1 MALDARSDIAEV
13 LAGIGRAWGWVLF
26 FGIVTVGLGIVV
38 LVWPDK
44 TIVVVAVLFGI
55 QLVIAGIFR
64 FVSALAIDDAPGG
77 TRALL
82 ALLGVLAF
90 IVGIYALRHVNV
102 TIAALALLLGIFW
115 IVNGVIELFT
125 AIGHREMPGRGWT
138 IILAL
143 LSIVA
148 GVVVLAYPDISLVA
162 LAIVLGIW
170 LVALG
175 VIEIALAFKLRA
187 LGGPPGPLA
196 PA

>member
-55 QLVIAGIFR
+55 QLILAGIFR

-77 TRALL
+77 TRVLF

-125 AIGHREMPGRGWT
+125 AIGHREVPGRGWT

-148 GVVVLAYPDISLVA
+148 GIVVLAYPDISLVA

-175 VIEIALAFKLRA
+175 IIEIALAFQLRS

>member
-13 LAGIGRAWGWVLF
+13 LAGIGRAWGWVLL
-26 FGIVTVGLGIVV
+26 FGFGTILLGIVV

-55 QLVIAGIFR
+55 QLILAGIFR

-77 TRALL
+77 TRVLL
-82 ALLGVLAF
+82 ALLGVLSF

-102 TIAALALLLGIFW
+102 TIAALALVLGIFW

-138 IILAL
+138 IILSL

-148 GVVVLAYPDISLVA
+148 GIVVLAYPDISLQA
-162 LAIVLGIW
+162 LAVVLGIW

-175 VIEIALAFKLRA
+175 IIEIALAFRLRS

>member
-26 FGIVTVGLGIVV
+26 FGLVTVGLGIVV

-64 FVSALAIDDAPGG
+64 FVTALAIDDAPGG
-77 TRALL
+77 TRVLL
-82 ALLGVLAF
+82 ALLGVLSF
-90 IVGIYALRHVNV
+90 IIGIYALKHVNV

-115 IVNGVIELFT
+115 IVNGAIELFT
-125 AIGHREMPGRGWT
+125 AIGQRGMPGRGWT
-138 IILAL
+138 ILLAL

-148 GVVVLAYPDISLVA
+148 GIVVLAYPDITLLA
-162 LAIVLGIW
+162 LAVVLGIW

-175 VIEIALAFKLRA
+175 IIEIALAFQLRS
-187 LGGPPGPLA
+187 LGRQAGPLA

>member
-26 FGIVTVGLGIVV
+26 FGFVTILLGIVV

-55 QLVIAGIFR
+55 QLILAGIFR
-64 FVSALAIDDAPGG
+64 FISALATDDAPGG
-77 TRALL
+77 TRVLL
-82 ALLGVLAF
+82 ALLGVLSF

-102 TIAALALLLGIFW
+102 TIVALALVLGIFW

-138 IILAL
+138 IILSL

-148 GVVVLAYPDISLVA
+148 GIVVLAYPDISLQA
-162 LAIVLGIW
+162 LAVVLGIW

-175 VIEIALAFKLRA
+175 IIEIALAFRLRS

>member
-55 QLVIAGIFR
+55 QLILAGIFR

-77 TRALL
+77 TRVLFALV
-82 ALLGVLAF
+82 GVLAF

-125 AIGHREMPGRGWT
+125 AIGHREIPGRGWT

-148 GVVVLAYPDISLVA
+148 GIVVLAYPDISLVA
-162 LAIVLGIW
+162 LAIVLGVW
-170 LVALG
+170 LVVLG
-175 VIEIALAFKLRA
+175 VIEIALAFQLRS

>member
-138 IILAL
+138 IILGL

-148 GVVVLAYPDISLVA
+148 GIVVLAYPDISLVA

>member
-1 MALDARSDIAEV
+1 MALDARSDISEV

-64 FVSALAIDDAPGG
+64 FVTALAIDDAPGG
-77 TRALL
+77 TRVLL
-82 ALLGVLAF
+82 ALLGVLSF
-90 IVGIYALRHVNV
+90 IIGIYALKHVNV

-115 IVNGVIELFT
+115 IVNGAIELFT
-125 AIGHREMPGRGWT
+125 AIGQRGMPGRGWT
-138 IILAL
+138 IVLAL

-148 GVVVLAYPDISLVA
+148 GIVVLAYPDITLLA
-162 LAIVLGIW
+162 LAVVLGIW

-175 VIEIALAFKLRA
+175 IIEIALAFQLRS
-187 LGGPPGPLA
+187 LGRPSGPLA

>member
-115 IVNGVIELFT
+115 IVNGLIELFT

-148 GVVVLAYPDISLVA
+148 GIVVLAYPDISLVA

>member
-1 MALDARSDIAEV
+1 MALDARSDIADV

-26 FGIVTVGLGIVV
+26 FGIVTVLLGIVV
-38 LVWPDK
+38 LVWPDA
-44 TIVVVAVLFGI
+44 TIVVLAVLFGI
-55 QLVIAGIFR
+55 QLILAGIFR

-115 IVNGVIELFT
+115 IVNGAIELFT

-138 IILAL
+138 IVLAL

-148 GVVVLAYPDISLVA
+148 GIVVLAYPDISLLA

-175 VIEIALAFKLRA
+175 IIEIALAFQLRS

-196 PA
+196 PV

>member
-26 FGIVTVGLGIVV
+26 FGLVTVGLGIVV

-64 FVSALAIDDAPGG
+64 FVTALAIDDAPGG
-77 TRALL
+77 TRVLL
-82 ALLGVLAF
+82 ALLGVLSF
-90 IVGIYALRHVNV
+90 IIGIYALKHVNV

-115 IVNGVIELFT
+115 IVNGAIELFT
-125 AIGHREMPGRGWT
+125 AIGQRGMPGRGWT
-138 IILAL
+138 ILLAL

-148 GVVVLAYPDISLVA
+148 GIVVLAYPDITLLA
-162 LAIVLGIW
+162 LAVVLGIW

-175 VIEIALAFKLRA
+175 IIEIALAFQLRS
-187 LGGPPGPLA
+187 LGRQPGPLA

>member
-1 MALDARSDIAEV
+1 MALDLRSDIAEV

-26 FGIVTVGLGIVV
+26 FGLVTVGLGIVV

-64 FVSALAIDDAPGG
+64 FVTALAIDDASGG
-77 TRALL
+77 TRVLL
-82 ALLGVLAF
+82 ALLGVLSF
-90 IVGIYALRHVNV
+90 IIGIYALKHVNV

-115 IVNGVIELFT
+115 IVNGAIELFT
-125 AIGHREMPGRGWT
+125 AIGQRGMPGRGWT
-138 IILAL
+138 ILLAL

-148 GVVVLAYPDISLVA
+148 GIVVLAYPDITLLA
-162 LAIVLGIW
+162 LAVVLGIW

-175 VIEIALAFKLRA
+175 IIEIALAFQLRS
-187 LGGPPGPLA
+187 LGRQAGPLA

>member
-26 FGIVTVGLGIVV
+26 FGFVTILLGIVV

-55 QLVIAGIFR
+55 QLILAGIFR
-64 FVSALAIDDAPGG
+64 FISALAIDDAPGG
-77 TRALL
+77 TRVLL
-82 ALLGVLAF
+82 ALLGVLSF

-102 TIAALALLLGIFW
+102 TIVALALVLGIFW

-138 IILAL
+138 IILSL

-148 GVVVLAYPDISLVA
+148 GIVVLAYPDISLQA
-162 LAIVLGIW
+162 LAVVLGIW

-175 VIEIALAFKLRA
+175 IIEIALAFRLRS

>member
-13 LAGIGRAWGWVLF
+13 LAGIGRAWGWVLL
-26 FGIVTVGLGIVV
+26 FGFGTILLGIVV

-55 QLVIAGIFR
+55 QLILAGIFR

-77 TRALL
+77 TRVLL
-82 ALLGVLAF
+82 ALLGVLSF

-102 TIAALALLLGIFW
+102 TIAALALVLGIFW

-138 IILAL
+138 IILSL
-143 LSIVA
+143 LSVVA
-148 GVVVLAYPDISLVA
+148 GIVVLAYPDISLQA
-162 LAIVLGIW
+162 LAVVLGIW

-175 VIEIALAFKLRA
+175 IIEIALAFRLRS

>member
-26 FGIVTVGLGIVV
+26 FGLVTVGLGIVV

-64 FVSALAIDDAPGG
+64 FVTALAIDDASGG
-77 TRALL
+77 TRVLL
-82 ALLGVLAF
+82 ALLGVLSF
-90 IVGIYALRHVNV
+90 IIGIYALKHVNV

-115 IVNGVIELFT
+115 IVNGAIELFT
-125 AIGHREMPGRGWT
+125 AIGQRGMPGRGWT
-138 IILAL
+138 ILLAL

-148 GVVVLAYPDISLVA
+148 GIVVLAYPDITLLA
-162 LAIVLGIW
+162 LAVVLGIW

-175 VIEIALAFKLRA
+175 IIEIALAFQLRS
-187 LGGPPGPLA
+187 LGRQAGPLA

>member
-1 MALDARSDIAEV
+1 L
-13 LAGIGRAWGWVLF
+13 
-26 FGIVTVGLGIVV
+26 
-38 LVWPDK
+38 
-44 TIVVVAVLFGI
+44 
-55 QLVIAGIFR
+55 AGIFR
-64 FVSALAIDDAPGG
+64 FISALAIDDAPGG
-77 TRALL
+77 TRVLL
-82 ALLGVLAF
+82 ALLGVLSF

-102 TIAALALLLGIFW
+102 TIVALALVLGIFW

-138 IILAL
+138 IILSL

-148 GVVVLAYPDISLVA
+148 GSVVLAYPDISLQA
-162 LAIVLGIW
+162 LAVVLGIW

-175 VIEIALAFKLRA
+175 IIEIALAFRLRS

>member
-1 MALDARSDIAEV
+1 MSLDARSDISDV
-13 LAGIGRAWGWVLF
+13 LAGIGRAWGWVFF
-26 FGIVTVGLGIVV
+26 FGIATVLLGIVV
-38 LVWPDK
+38 IAWPDE

-55 QLVIAGIFR
+55 QLILAGIFR

-77 TRALL
+77 TRVLL

-115 IVNGVIELFT
+115 IVNGAIELFT
-125 AIGHREMPGRGWT
+125 AIGHREMPARGWT
-138 IILAL
+138 IILSL

-148 GVVVLAYPDISLVA
+148 GIVVLAYPDISLRA

-175 VIEIALAFKLRA
+175 VIETAIAFQLRA

>member
-1 MALDARSDIAEV
+1 MALDERSDIADV
-13 LAGIGRAWGWVLF
+13 LAGIGRTWGWVLF
-26 FGIVTVGLGIVV
+26 FGIVTIALGIVV

-55 QLVIAGIFR
+55 QLILAGIFR
-64 FVSALAIDDAPGG
+64 FISALAIDDAPGG
-77 TRALL
+77 TRVLL
-82 ALLGVLAF
+82 ALLGVLSF

-102 TIAALALLLGIFW
+102 TIVALALVLGIFW

-138 IILAL
+138 IILSL

-148 GVVVLAYPDISLVA
+148 GIVVLAYPDISLQA
-162 LAIVLGIW
+162 LAVVLGIW

-175 VIEIALAFKLRA
+175 IIEIALAFRLRS